1 MQRLLIAVPLAH
13 ALLLGGPAVRLDRP
27 CLAAELILEDLIEL
41 VRQNELLYQNIDV
54 TVRKKWEQDR
64 SIAARVGPII
74 TPNGTLQGKPLCRSN
89 ATRRYVAQGE
99 LYRHEETSQTWGVH
113 DEAPETFVEM
123 GAYDGDISRGRMD
136 LIGNIITGKYEF
148 GGPIRA
154 HGFFGLFGGN
164 HVPLSVWLG
173 GERALRA
180 YPRAKFWLRPDVDHV
195 AQYKGRAEFQGLGCH
210 VVWLLRYWKKGKPH
224 TSEAIAHVVYWL
236 AEDRNLIPVRYQSY
250 KYQWSRTV
258 PITEGMVREW
268 TELQPG
274 IWFPKH
280 VVIDALDESSLVKRG
295 ERVHSWRC
303 EWFVDA
309 VSLNPN
315 HDVSFFRD
323 IPFPEGTIVYEV
335 EGGQIKKG
343 YQVGAP
349 AVVPPAPGA
358 GVPKRRR
365 FLPLGAG
372 ALLIVIISFG
382 GYRLWKR
389 DRVQKSRRDC

>member
-1 MQRLLIAVPLAH
+1 
-13 ALLLGGPAVRLDRP
+13 
-27 CLAAELILEDLIEL
+27 
-41 VRQNELLYQNIDV
+41 
-54 TVRKKWEQDR
+54 
-64 SIAARVGPII
+64 
-74 TPNGTLQGKPLCRSN
+74 
-89 ATRRYVAQGE
+89 
-99 LYRHEETSQTWGVH
+99 
-113 DEAPETFVEM
+113 
-123 GAYDGDISRGRMD
+123 
-136 LIGNIITGKYEF
+136 
-148 GGPIRA
+148 
-154 HGFFGLFGGN
+154 
-164 HVPLSVWLG
+164 
-173 GERALRA
+173 
-180 YPRAKFWLRPDVDHV
+180 
-195 AQYKGRAEFQGLGCH
+195 
-210 VVWLLRYWKKGKPH
+210 
-224 TSEAIAHVVYWL
+224 
-236 AEDRNLIPVRYQSY
+236 
-250 KYQWSRTV
+250 
-258 PITEGMVREW
+258 MVREW

-309 VSLNPN
+309 VSLNPD